1 VNPFDLR
8 GPLFLLFYWAAAV
21 LLLALAR
28 LGRRRLESG
37 PIPRLSSVDPYTV
50 AVLRAGPREA
60 IRLASLSLADRGL
73 LNVTKPIT
81 VTAADGAEDKVKRT
95 LEREIL
101 REATSP
107 IPAHTL
113 PERAGLRACCRPIE
127 EDLRS
132 RSLLVSGPQIGVRVL
147 LGLAALA
154 VLWAFAAVKIGLAL
168 QRGRSNVQL
177 LVLSAMLA
185 PLVCALVVVMG
196 RRTEI
201 GDRLLADLRVLFR
214 GLRQRAASIAPGGA
228 TNEAALIAAV
238 FGLPAVTVGT
248 WGTAGTFFAAPARR
262 DGSGCGSSS
271 CGSSSSCSSSSCG
284 SSCGGGGSSGCGGC
298 GSS

>member
-8 GPLFLLFYWAAAV
+8 GPLFLMFYWAVAV

-37 PIPRLSSVDPYTV
+37 PVPRLNAVDPYTV
-50 AVLRAGPREA
+50 AVLRSGPGEA
-60 IRLASLSLADRGL
+60 IRLAALSLIDRGL
-73 LNVTKPIT
+73 LNVTEPIA
-81 VTAADGAEDKVKRT
+81 VTSVEGAEDKVKRT

-101 REATSP
+101 RAARSP
-107 IPAHTL
+107 IPAHSL
-113 PERAGLRACCRPIE
+113 PGRHALRACCDPME
-127 EDLRS
+127 EELRA
-132 RSLLVSGPQIGVRVL
+132 RSLLASGNQIGVRVL
-147 LGLAALA
+147 LGVA
-154 VLWAFAAVKIGLAL
+154 VLAILWVVAGVKVSLAL
-168 QRGRSNVQL
+168 ERGRSNVQL
-177 LVLSAMLA
+177 LVLSAMVA
-185 PLVCALVVVMG
+185 PVLCLLIVVLG

-238 FGLPAVTVGT
+238 FGLPAATVGA
-248 WGTAGTFFAAPARR
+248 WGAAGTFFAAP
-262 DGSGCGSSS
+262 SSSSSSS
-271 CGSSSSCSSSSCG
+271 CGSSSSSCSSSSCG